1 MEGKD
6 PIGQAIL
13 EFAATGIS
21 EDILIESDVIDDDVI
36 PSHLL
41 LRSIDE
47 MPEVEQ
53 IAIQRAKGN
62 ILDVGAGAGIHASEL
77 IKKGH
82 PVKTI
87 DISEGAVEYM
97 LGQGI
102 DAECTNFLSI
112 PNDTKYSTV
121 LMMMNGIGISGTL
134 DGLKQVFKKADSLLL
149 EDGIVL
155 IDSTDIKY
163 IYAEEDGS
171 FWVDLNGSY
180 YGEVKFRM
188 SYKNNVSDWFNWL
201 YIDQKLLK
209 EIAHSIGFETNIIH
223 EDDGHFL
230 AELKRIG

>member
-1 MEGKD
+1 MKGKD

-21 EDILIESDVIDDDVI
+21 EDILVESDVIDDDVI
-36 PSHLL
+36 PSNLL

-77 IKKGH
+77 IKRGH
-82 PVKTI
+82 TVKAI
-87 DISEGAVEYM
+87 DISQGAVEHM
-97 LGQGI
+97 ISQGI
-102 DAECTNFLSI
+102 DAECFEFLSI

-121 LMMMNGIGISGTL
+121 FMMMNGIGISGTL
-134 DGLKQVFKKADSLLL
+134 DGLKQVLKKADSLLL
-149 EDGIVL
+149 EDGIL
-155 IDSTDIKY
+155 IIDSTDIKY
-163 IYAEEDGS
+163 IYAEDDES

-201 YIDQKLLK
+201 YIDQELLK
-209 EIAHSIGFETNIIH
+209 EIAHFVGFETNIIY